1 MVPVIRRPAVAGTFY
16 PGTARALRGQ
26 VEDLLP
32 RGPRER
38 AVAVVAPHA
47 GYMYSGRVAGEV
59 YGALEPAEVYVILGP
74 NHTGLGAGAAIITEG
89 AWATPLGE
97 LPIETG
103 LARSILQAS
112 DVLEEDDLAHLKE
125 HAIEVQLPFLQLQ
138 EPVPTFVPICL
149 LSHEYAACQDVGH
162 AVAEV
167 VAAYPKRVTLV
178 ASTDLNHYESQEVA
192 ERKDRLAIE
201 QMLALDGPGLHRIVR
216 QHRISMCGF
225 HPTTAVL
232 LAAKAMGASTA
243 RLVRYMTSGD
253 VNHDYSRVVGYAGV
267 IIR

>member
-16 PGTARALRGQ
+16 PGTARVLRGQ
-26 VEDLLP
+26 AEDLLA
-32 RGPRER
+32 RGARER
-38 AVAVVAPHA
+38 AVAVVVPHA

-59 YGALEPAEVYVILGP
+59 YGAVEPAEVYVILGP
-74 NHTGLGAGAAIITEG
+74 NHTGLGAGAAIVSEG

-97 LPIETG
+97 MAVETD
-103 LARSILQAS
+103 LARAIRQAS

-138 EPVPTFVPICL
+138 DPVPTFVPICL
-149 LSHEYAACQDVGH
+149 LSHELAACQDVGH
-162 AVAEV
+162 AVAEA
-167 VAAYPKRVTLV
+167 VAQYPKRVTVV
-178 ASTDLNHYESQEVA
+178 ASTDLNHYEPQTVA
-192 ERKDRLAIE
+192 ERKDRLAID
-201 QMLALDGPGLHRIVR
+201 QMLALDGPGLHRTVR

-232 LAAKAMGASTA
+232 LAAKTLGANVA

-253 VNHDYSRVVGYAGV
+253 VNHDYSRVVGYAG
-267 IIR
+267 ILIG

>member
-1 MVPVIRRPAVAGTFY
+1 VVPVIRRPAVAGTFY
-16 PGTARALRGQ
+16 PETARALRGQ

-38 AVAVVAPHA
+38 AVAAVAPHA
-47 GYMYSGRVAGEV
+47 GYIYSGRVAGEV

-74 NHTGLGAGAAIITEG
+74 NHTGLGAGAAIVTEG

-97 LPIETG
+97 MSIETG
-103 LARSILQAS
+103 LARILLKAS

-138 EPVPTFVPICL
+138 DPVPTFVPICL
-149 LSHEYAACQDVGH
+149 LSHEYAVCHDVGH
-162 AVAEV
+162 AVAEA
-167 VAAYPKRVTLV
+167 VAAYPKRVMVV
-178 ASTDLNHYESQEVA
+178 ASTDLNHYEPQEVA

-201 QMLALDGPGLHRIVR
+201 RMLALDPPGLHRTVR
-216 QHRISMCGF
+216 QHRISMCGS

-232 LAAKAMGASTA
+232 LAAKALGATSA
-243 RLVRYMTSGD
+243 RLVRHMTSGD

>member
-1 MVPVIRRPAVAGTFY
+1 MIRRPAVAGTFY

-26 VEDLLP
+26 VEDLLA

-38 AVAVVAPHA
+38 ALAAVAPHA

-74 NHTGLGAGAAIITEG
+74 NHTGLGAGAAIVTEG
-89 AWATPLGE
+89 TWATPLGE
-97 LPIETG
+97 MAIETA
-103 LARSILQAS
+103 LARAIRQAS

-138 EPVPTFVPICL
+138 DPAPTFVPSCL
-149 LSHEYAACQDVGH
+149 MSHEIAACQDVGA
-162 AVAEV
+162 AVAEA
-167 VAAYPKRVTLV
+167 VAAYPKRVVVV
-178 ASTDLNHYESQEVA
+178 ASTDLNHYEPQAVA
-192 ERKDRLAIE
+192 ERKDGLAIE
-201 QMLALDGPGLHRIVR
+201 QMLALDAVGLHRTVR
-216 QHRISMCGF
+216 QNRISMCGF

-232 LAAKAMGASTA
+232 LAAKALGATAA
-243 RLVRYMTSGD
+243 RLVRHMTSGD
-253 VNHDYSRVVGYAGV
+253 VNHDYSRVVGYAGI

>member
-26 VEDLLP
+26 VEDLLA

-74 NHTGLGAGAAIITEG
+74 NHTGLGAGAAIVTEG
-89 AWATPLGE
+89 TWATPLGE
-97 LPIETG
+97 MAIETA
-103 LARSILQAS
+103 LARAIRQAS
-112 DVLEEDDLAHLKE
+112 NVLEEDDLAHLKE

-138 EPVPTFVPICL
+138 EPAPTFVPICL
-149 LSHEYAACQDVGH
+149 MSHEIAACQDVGA
-162 AVAEV
+162 AVAEA
-167 VAAYPKRVTLV
+167 VAAYPKRVVVV
-178 ASTDLNHYESQEVA
+178 ASTDLNHYEPQAVA
-192 ERKDRLAIE
+192 ERKDGLAIE
-201 QMLALDGPGLHRIVR
+201 QMLALDAVGLHRTVR
-216 QHRISMCGF
+216 QNRISMCGF

-232 LAAKAMGASTA
+232 LAAKALGATTA
-243 RLVRYMTSGD
+243 LLVRHMTSGD
-253 VNHDYSRVVGYAGV
+253 VNHDYSRVVGYAGI

>member
-1 MVPVIRRPAVAGTFY
+1 VVPVIRRPAVAGTFY

-26 VEDLLP
+26 VEDLLVS
-32 RGPRER
+32 GPRER

-59 YGALEPAEVYVILGP
+59 YGALERAEVYVILGP
-74 NHTGLGAGAAIITEG
+74 NHTGLGAGAAIVTEG

-103 LARSILQAS
+103 LARAILQAS
-112 DVLEEDDLAHLKE
+112 DVLEEDDQAHLKE

-138 EPVPTFVPICL
+138 ELAPTFVPICL

-162 AVAEV
+162 AVAEA
-167 VAAYPKRVTLV
+167 VAASPKRVTLV
-178 ASTDLNHYESQEVA
+178 ASTDLNHYEPQTVA
-192 ERKDRLAIE
+192 DRKDRLAIE
-201 QMLALDGPGLHRIVR
+201 QVLALDGVGLHRTVR

-232 LAAKAMGASTA
+232 LAAKALGATA
-243 RLVRYMTSGD
+243 TRLVRYMTSGD
-253 VNHDYSRVVGYAGV
+253 VNHDYSRVVGYAGL

>member
-1 MVPVIRRPAVAGTFY
+1 MVPVIRRPAVAGSFY
-16 PGTARALRGQ
+16 PGTATALRGQ

-59 YGALEPAEVYVILGP
+59 YGALEPPEVYVILGP
-74 NHTGLGAGAAIITEG
+74 NHTGLGAGAAIVTGG

-97 LPIETG
+97 VPIETG

-149 LSHEYAACQDVGH
+149 LSHELAACQEVGQ
-162 AVAEV
+162 AVAEA
-167 VAAYPKRVTLV
+167 VAAYPKRVTVV
-178 ASTDLNHYESQEVA
+178 ASTDLNHYEPQAVA
-192 ERKDRLAIE
+192 DRKDRLAIE
-201 QMLALDGPGLHRIVR
+201 QILALDAAGLHRTVR
-216 QHRISMCGF
+216 EHRISMCGF
-225 HPTTAVL
+225 HPTAAVL
-232 LAAKAMGASTA
+232 VAAKALGATAA
-243 RLVRYMTSGD
+243 RLLRHMTSGD
-253 VNHDYSRVVGYAGV
+253 VNRDYSRVVGYAGV

>member
-26 VEDLLP
+26 VEDLLA

-38 AVAVVAPHA
+38 ALAAVAPHA

-74 NHTGLGAGAAIITEG
+74 NHTGLGAGAAIVTEG
-89 AWATPLGE
+89 TWATPLGE
-97 LPIETG
+97 MAIETA
-103 LARSILQAS
+103 LARAIRQAS

-138 EPVPTFVPICL
+138 EPAPTFVPICL
-149 LSHEYAACQDVGH
+149 MSHEIAACQDVGA
-162 AVAEV
+162 AVAEA
-167 VAAYPKRVTLV
+167 VAAYPKRVVVV
-178 ASTDLNHYESQEVA
+178 ASTDLNHYEPQAVA
-192 ERKDRLAIE
+192 ERKDGLAIE
-201 QMLALDGPGLHRIVR
+201 QMLALDAVGLHRTVR
-216 QHRISMCGF
+216 QNRISMCGF

-232 LAAKAMGASTA
+232 LAAKALGATA
-243 RLVRYMTSGD
+243 ALLVRHMTSGD
-253 VNHDYSRVVGYAGV
+253 VNHDYSRVVGYAGI